1 MKVAA
6 RRGVEKLEKVMNV
19 SGWEDTIFGIDN
31 NIDLLDELA
40 DLDPGSIVEEVSDL
54 VTIAAKQGAEGEEQ
68 DHALLAATL
77 LAIWAGAPFSDSE
90 LAQDYPFILSLR
102 GKGDEDIREVA
113 AELLENADSEEDL
126 DPYIEALS

>member
-1 MKVAA
+1 M
-6 RRGVEKLEKVMNV
+6 
-19 SGWEDTIFGIDN
+19 SGWEDAIFGIDN

-40 DLDPGSIVEEVSDL
+40 DLDASSIVAEVSDL
-54 VTIAAKQGAEGEEQ
+54 VTIATKQGAEGDEQ
-68 DHALLAATL
+68 DNALLAATL

-102 GKGDEDIREVA
+102 GKGDEDTREA
-113 AELLENADSEEDL
+113 AAALLEAVESDEDL